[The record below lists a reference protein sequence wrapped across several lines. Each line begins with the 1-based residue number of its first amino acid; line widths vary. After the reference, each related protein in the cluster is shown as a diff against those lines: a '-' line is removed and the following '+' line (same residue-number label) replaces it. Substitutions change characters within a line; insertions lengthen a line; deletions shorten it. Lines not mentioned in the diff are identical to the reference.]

1 MDKII
6 AKEYEVSTFQ
16 YYSIIYNDEFDT
28 LTYNA
33 ISVNDYIALKY
44 VLDVIEL
51 EPIGHIIDKSYYEY
65 YRTNVMVYY
74 ETSNHLLVKDVLS
87 YMIIDRN
94 AFTNIDYTLGNINKL
109 QDIL

>member
-6 AKEYEVSTFQ
+6 AKEYDVNTLQ

-28 LTYNA
+28 LSFNA
-33 ISVNDYIALKY
+33 ISRNDYIALKY

-65 YRTNVMVYY
+65 HRTNVMVYY
-74 ETSNHLLVKDVLS
+74 ETSNHLLVKDVFS
-87 YMIIDRN
+87 YMIIDKN
-94 AFTNIDYTLGNINKL
+94 DFTIIDYTLGNINKL
-109 QDIL
+109 HDIL